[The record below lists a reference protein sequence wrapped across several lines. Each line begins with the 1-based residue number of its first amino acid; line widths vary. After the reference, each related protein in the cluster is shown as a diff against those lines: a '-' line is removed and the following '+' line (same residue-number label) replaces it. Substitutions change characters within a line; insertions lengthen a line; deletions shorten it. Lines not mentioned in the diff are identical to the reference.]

1 MNMCSMEYLQREKC
15 PLMRPIQHDEK
26 DTKKKMISD
35 ENEIFTKIETFALIS
50 KVSS

>member
-26 DTKKKMISD
+26 DTKKMISD
-35 ENEIFTKIETFALIS
+35 ENEIFTKIKTFVLIS